1 MAVVWVPAADLA
13 RRLPDGNLMSR
24 MNRVISMVLGVV
36 TAAALSSCSVHGN
49 VGRAD
54 LTAQPS
60 TAGRFDHFRKPPGQL
75 VMSYT
80 TTDGSVHALE
90 GRAWIEGDSLV
101 LEPGGTA
108 FVQPWR
114 PADLRRVAIAD
125 LASVEAVD
133 ENGGATMVVVLGV
146 IGALVGFAYLIIAS
160 YWGAM
165 TF

>member
-1 MAVVWVPAADLA
+1 MTL
-13 RRLPDGNLMSR
+13 
-24 MNRVISMVLGVV
+24 MNRVISMLLGMAA
-36 TAAALSSCSVHGN
+36 AAALSSCAIHGN

-54 LTAQPS
+54 LTAKPS
-60 TAGRFDHFRKPPGQL
+60 TAGRFDHFRKPPGQQ

-80 TTDGSVHALE
+80 ATDGSVHAFE

-133 ENGGATMVVVLGV
+133 ENGGATLVAVLAVV
-146 IGALVGFAYLIIAS
+146 GAVVGFAYYLIAS
-160 YWGAM
+160 TVGSIA
-165 TF
+165 F

>member
-1 MAVVWVPAADLA
+1 MTL
-13 RRLPDGNLMSR
+13 
-24 MNRVISMVLGVV
+24 MNRVISMLLGVV
-36 TAAALSSCSVHGN
+36 TVVALSSCAVHGN

-54 LTAQPS
+54 LTAKPS

-133 ENGGATMVVVLGV
+133 ENSGATLVVVLAV
-146 IGALVGFAYLIIAS
+146 VGAMVGFAYLIIAS
-160 YWGAM
+160 TWGAIA
-165 TF
+165 F

>member
-1 MAVVWVPAADLA
+1 M
-13 RRLPDGNLMSR
+13 RL
-24 MNRVISMVLGVV
+24 MNRVTSMLLGVV

-54 LTAQPS
+54 LTAKPS
-60 TAGRFDHFRKPPGQL
+60 TAGRFDHFRKPPGQM

-133 ENGGATMVVVLGV
+133 PNSGATMVLVLAVIGGV
-146 IGALVGFAYLIIAS
+146 IGFAYYIIAS
-160 YWGAM
+160 TVGSIA
-165 TF
+165 F

>member
-1 MAVVWVPAADLA
+1 MEAPLSH
-13 RRLPDGNLMSR
+13 R
-24 MNRVISMVLGVV
+24 NRVISLLLGVA

-54 LTAQPS
+54 LTAKPS

-133 ENGGATMVVVLGV
+133 ENGGATLVVVLAV
-146 IGALVGFAYLIIAS
+146 VGAMAGFAYLLIAWTWS
-160 YWGAM
+160 AGLA
-165 TF
+165 F

>member
-1 MAVVWVPAADLA
+1 MTL
-13 RRLPDGNLMSR
+13 
-24 MNRVISMVLGVV
+24 MNRIRSMLLSLA
-36 TAAALSSCSVHGN
+36 TAAALSSCSIHGN

-54 LTAQPS
+54 LTAKPS
-60 TAGRFDHFRKPPGQL
+60 TAGRFHHFRKPPGQL

-80 TTDGSVHALE
+80 TTDGSVHAFE

-108 FVQPWR
+108 FVQPWH

-133 ENGGATMVVVLGV
+133 ENGGATLVAVLAVVGAMAGFVYLL
-146 IGALVGFAYLIIAS
+146 IGS

-165 TF
+165 SF